1 MSRSEAEVADD
12 YLRWLEVAP
21 QDRAGRRR
29 REAPVTALQ
38 SAALADPDPF
48 RRARCLAV
56 LDHVANE
63 ASTDVFV
70 AALAD
75 PVADVR
81 RHAVHGLT
89 CERCRTTELCLVDV
103 VAAVTR
109 ALVSERDVETRHQLV
124 MVLGRFASRSNAAR
138 HALDVVSTNDP
149 DDLVRVA
156 ATSVL
161 TTGHARSRR
170 ALQRLARTADRHP
183 RRRA

>member
-89 CERCRTTELCLVDV
+89 CERCRTTKLCLVDV
-103 VAAVTR
+103 V
-109 ALVSERDVETRHQLV
+109 
-124 MVLGRFASRSNAAR
+124 
-138 HALDVVSTNDP
+138 
-149 DDLVRVA
+149 
-156 ATSVL
+156 
-161 TTGHARSRR
+161 
-170 ALQRLARTADRHP
+170 
-183 RRRA
+183 